1 MKFQQLWD
9 YIEVIH
15 SSIIHWKTTSWIKID
30 IEGMEVECK
39 KYLKEIHQLDKDVR
53 SWQAYTTLELLL
65 KNMLTSLRAINDLQN
80 PALRERHWTQL
91 MTATGVNILI
101 DDFTTLD
108 DLLNLNL
115 HQYEEDVKNIVDVA
129 IKELSMEKM
138 LRELKS
144 TWSQTDFEFET
155 HSRIKM
161 KTLKVSEIVIETLE
175 DNQVQL
181 QNLLMSKLVSF
192 FAKEIAEWQKN
203 LSVTDQVLQL
213 WFEVQ
218 RKWLYLEAIFVDSA
232 DIRNQLKDD
241 AKLFDKIN
249 KEFKVNVQVF
259 FLNQGRN
266 NFSKKSI
273 FRKLSLT

>member
-80 PALRERHWTQL
+80 PALRERHWIQL

-249 KEFKVNVQVF
+249 KEFKVNVLDF
-259 FLNQGRN
+259 F
-266 NFSKKSI
+266 FKSGPQ
-273 FRKLSLT
+273 